1 MAKKSTRRVAET
13 ISIVDLLKRFPDEGS
28 CVEWLEH
35 GRWGGTPVCPHCGGF
50 ENVSV
55 VKSKKFTYWHKDCR
69 KHFTVKTGTVMH
81 STKTSLQNWVA
92 AIYLVLTARKGI
104 SAMQLSKEL
113 SVQYRTAW
121 HMLHRIREA
130 CDSGTFKLSRVVEVD
145 ETLIGG
151 KEPNKHKSK
160 KTKEKG
166 PAAGKTIVVGLK
178 ERGGMV
184 LAGPVNKVNT
194 QTMKW
199 ILEDNTEPET
209 TIYSDES
216 SIYNSLS
223 DGSVNHSAGEY
234 VRGDVH
240 TNSIE
245 NFWSLFKRSINGTWH
260 HVSVKHLSRYL
271 AEATFRLNQGNCQVD
286 TMDRIAAV
294 AIGIGASG
302 CLTRSLLHEAGRS

>member
-1 MAKKSTRRVAET
+1 MTKKRVAET
-13 ISIVDLLKRFPDEGS
+13 ISIVGLLKRFPDEDT

-35 GRWGGTPVCPHCGGF
+35 ARWGDIAHPSSVRPVCPHCGGY
-50 ENVSV
+50 ENISQP
-55 VKSKKFTYWHKDCR
+55 KSKKYTYWHKDCR
-69 KHFTVKTGTVMH
+69 KQFTVKTGTVMH
-81 STKTSLQNWVA
+81 SSKTSLQNWIV
-92 AIYLVLTARKGI
+92 AIYMVLTARKGV
-104 SAMQLSKEL
+104 SAIQLSKEL
-113 SVQYRTAW
+113 SVQYKTAW

-184 LAGPVNKVNT
+184 LAGPVKKVNSRV
-194 QTMKW
+194 MKW
-199 ILEDNTEPET
+199 ILEDNTEPGT

-216 SIYNSLS
+216 AIYTSLS
-223 DGSVNHSAGEY
+223 DERVNHSAGEY

-271 AEATFRLNQGNCQVD
+271 AEATFRLNQGSCQVD

-294 AIGIGASG
+294 AIGIGG
-302 CLTRSLLHEAGRS
+302 KRLPYKELTA